1 MKSWSTPRGSDEAWR
16 YTGLTEKRFNALAG
30 QRRVPRLLFLVI
42 VPPDT
47 GAFASADEEL
57 LRLSRAAYWVWLR
70 GPWSRSRIPAANAV
84 SQFLFRGKTYLPLR
98 HCGICARKQIWG
110 VVSVPEQE
118 ATIDPS
124 ELSGYL
130 LTGDGSAR
138 VAGGAPV
145 SGRWNLVV
153 DC

>member
-57 LRLSRAAYWVWLR
+57 LRLSRAAYWVSLEDLEQIENPR
-70 GPWSRSRIPAANAV
+70 CERRVPVLVPRQN
-84 SQFLFRGKTYLPLR
+84 LLTTKTLR
-98 HCGICARKQIWG
+98 HLCEEADLGGG
-110 VVSVPEQE
+110 V
-118 ATIDPS
+118 
-124 ELSGYL
+124 
-130 LTGDGSAR
+130 
-138 VAGGAPV
+138 GA
-145 SGRWNLVV
+145 
-153 DC
+153 